1 MERDFVGRW
10 FNVEALE
17 SCDFTIVAID
27 RACRIRWVNPAWH
40 RFAVANGAPDVQQRY
55 GNGSFYLQGVT
66 PPLRSFFETGFAVA
80 LARREIFEQ
89 IYECSSPQIFRQFF
103 LRALP
108 LGSEGLL
115 LEHSRVVEHPH
126 CGVPSDLPP
135 ASYARTDG
143 TILQCSNCRRVRRAE
158 GASWDWVPAW
168 TKAPPPYTSHGLCA
182 ACSAFYWGVK

>member
-1 MERDFVGRW
+1 VPRTFVAPW

-17 SCDFTIVAID
+17 SYDFTVVAID
-27 RACRIRWVNPAWH
+27 RACTIRWVNPAWH
-40 RFAVANGAPDVQQRY
+40 RFAAANGATDIHQRH
-55 GNGSFYLQGVT
+55 GIGSPYLHGIA
-66 PPLRSFFETGFAVA
+66 PPLRSFYETAFATA
-80 LARREIFEQ
+80 LAERKVFEQ
-89 IYECSSPQIFRQFF
+89 PYECSSAEIFRQFH

-108 LGSEGLL
+108 IGSEGLL

-126 CGVPSDLPP
+126 HATPSDLAP

-143 TILQCSNCRRVRRAE
+143 TILQCSNCRRIRRSE
-158 GASWDWVPAW
+158 GESWDWVPAW